1 MKRIFSPLKWA
12 GSKGRIMP
20 ILRQHLPA
28 GKRLVEPFAGSCSVM
43 LNTDYDEYL
52 IADING
58 DLINFYQQLQKDC
71 ETVITFAEEIFRL
84 DNNEA
89 DYYLNRQ
96 YFNER
101 GYSESEYSDQY
112 SAALFLY
119 LNRHC
124 HGGICRYNQQG
135 KFNVPYGRYKAP
147 YFPEAEIRYFAEKA
161 KKATFVCCDFSEA
174 LTMTRPGD
182 VVYCDP
188 PYIPTSMTADFT
200 HYHTGGFSLSEQ
212 FWLSEI
218 LTITAGQGCHVIA
231 SNSDTPHGRYLY
243 ESFDIHSITA
253 PRSASCKADGRKAV
267 GEIIAVMPP
276 RLWAGFDPASG
287 PDSTCIYEVSVL
299 HNPAGLI

>member
-58 DLINFYQQLQKDC
+58 DLINFYQQLQRDC
-71 ETVITFAEEIFRL
+71 ESIIVLAKELFKF
-84 DNNEA
+84 DNSEA
-89 DYYLNRQ
+89 NYYLNRQ

-101 GYSESEYSDQY
+101 ELSNESR
-112 SAALFLY
+112 AALFLY

-124 HGGICRYNQQG
+124 HGGICRYNQKG
-135 KFNVPYGRYKAP
+135 EFNVPYGRYKAP
-147 YFPEAEIRYFAEKA
+147 YFPEAEIRHFAEKA
-161 KKATFVCCDFSEA
+161 QKATFVCCDFSEA
-174 LTMTRPGD
+174 LTMTEPGD
-182 VVYCDP
+182 VIYCDP
-188 PYIPTSMTADFT
+188 PYIPTSTTADFT
-200 HYHTGGFSLSEQ
+200 SYHTSSFGSNEQ

-267 GEIIAVMPP
+267 GEIIATLNGV
-276 RLWAGFDPASG
+276 
-287 PDSTCIYEVSVL
+287 EK
-299 HNPAGLI
+299 

>member
-58 DLINFYQQLQKDC
+58 DLINFYQQLQKDYK
-71 ETVITFAEEIFRL
+71 TVIVLAEALFRL

-89 DYYLNRQ
+89 DYYFNRQ
-96 YFNER
+96 SFNER
-101 GYSESEYSDQY
+101 EFSDEFN
-112 SAALFLY
+112 AAMFLY

-124 HGGICRYNQQG
+124 HGGICRYNQKG
-135 KFNVPYGRYKAP
+135 EFNVPYGRYKAT
-147 YFPEAEIRYFAEKA
+147 YFPEAEIRHFAEKA

-174 LTMTRPGD
+174 LTMTMPGD

-188 PYIPTSMTADFT
+188 PYIPTSATADFT
-200 HYHTGGFSLSEQ
+200 SYHTSGFGSNEQ

-267 GEIIAVMPP
+267 GEIIATLNGV
-276 RLWAGFDPASG
+276 
-287 PDSTCIYEVSVL
+287 EK
-299 HNPAGLI
+299 

>member
-58 DLINFYQQLQKDC
+58 DLINFYQQIKNDHENLIALSKVLF
-71 ETVITFAEEIFRL
+71 EF
-84 DNNEA
+84 DNHS
-89 DYYLNRQ
+89 DIYYLNRS
-96 YFNER
+96 YFNS
-101 GYSESEYSDQY
+101 GISDSKY
-112 SAALFLY
+112 RAAMFLY

-124 HGGICRYNQQG
+124 HGGICRYNQKG
-135 KFNVPYGRYKAP
+135 EFNVPYGRYKAP
-147 YFPEAEIRYFAEKA
+147 YFPEAEIRHFAEKA

-174 LTMTRPGD
+174 LTMTRLGD

-188 PYIPTSMTADFT
+188 PYIPTSATADFT
-200 HYHTGGFSLSEQ
+200 SYHTSGFSSNEQ

-218 LTITAGQGCHVIA
+218 LTITASQGCHVIA
-231 SNSDTPHGRYLY
+231 SNSDTPHSRYLY
-243 ESFDIHSITA
+243 ENFDIHSITA

-267 GEIIAVMPP
+267 NEIIATLNGV
-276 RLWAGFDPASG
+276 
-287 PDSTCIYEVSVL
+287 EK
-299 HNPAGLI
+299 

>member
-58 DLINFYQQLQKDC
+58 DLINFYQQLQRDC
-71 ETVITFAEEIFRL
+71 ESIIVLAKELFKF
-84 DNNEA
+84 DNSEA
-89 DYYLNRQ
+89 NYYLNRQ

-101 GYSESEYSDQY
+101 ELSNESR
-112 SAALFLY
+112 AALFLY

-124 HGGICRYNQQG
+124 HGGICRYNQKG
-135 KFNVPYGRYKAP
+135 EFNVPYGRYKAP
-147 YFPEAEIRYFAEKA
+147 YFPEAEIRHFAEKA
-161 KKATFVCCDFSEA
+161 QKATFVCCDFSEA
-174 LTMTRPGD
+174 LTMTEPGD
-182 VVYCDP
+182 VIYCDP
-188 PYIPTSMTADFT
+188 PYIPTSTTADFT
-200 HYHTGGFSLSEQ
+200 SYHTSSFGSNEQ

-267 GEIIAVMPP
+267 GEIIATMLP
-276 RLWAGFDPASG
+276 RHWIGFDLASG
-287 PDSTCIYEVSVL
+287 PDSTVMFEITDS
-299 HNPAGLI
+299 HNVEGLI

>member
-1 MKRIFSPLKWA
+1 MKRIFSLLKWA

-20 ILRQHLPA
+20 TLRQHLPA

-71 ETVITFAEEIFRL
+71 ETVIVLAEALFRL
-84 DNNEA
+84 DNNET

-96 YFNER
+96 NFNER
-101 GYSESEYSDQY
+101 EFSDEFN
-112 SAALFLY
+112 AAMFLY

-124 HGGICRYNQQG
+124 HGGICRYNQKG
-135 KFNVPYGRYKAP
+135 EFNVPYGKYKAP
-147 YFPEAEIRYFAEKA
+147 YFPEAEIRYFSEKA
-161 KKATFVCCDFSEA
+161 QKATFVCCDFSEA
-174 LTMTRPGD
+174 LTMTRLGD

-200 HYHTGGFSLSEQ
+200 SYHTGGFSSNEQ

-231 SNSDTPHGRYLY
+231 SNSDTPHGRSLY

-267 GEIIAVMPP
+267 GEIIATL
-276 RLWAGFDPASG
+276 RAA
-287 PDSTCIYEVSVL
+287 I
-299 HNPAGLI
+299 

>member
-1 MKRIFSPLKWA
+1 MKIIRSPLKWV

-52 IADING
+52 IADINS
-58 DLINFYQQLQKDC
+58 DLINFYQQLQKYC
-71 ETVITFAEEIFRL
+71 ENVIVLAEALFRL
-84 DNNEA
+84 DNNET
-89 DYYLNRQ
+89 DYYINRQ
-96 YFNER
+96 SFNER
-101 GYSESEYSDQY
+101 EFSDEFN
-112 SAALFLY
+112 AAMFLY

-124 HGGICRYNQQG
+124 HGGICRYNQKG
-135 KFNVPYGRYKAP
+135 EFNVPYGRYKAP
-147 YFPEAEIRYFAEKA
+147 YFPAAEIRYFAEKA
-161 KKATFVCCDFSEA
+161 QKAMFVCCDFSEA
-174 LTMTRPGD
+174 LTMTMPGD

-188 PYIPTSMTADFT
+188 PYIPTSKTADFT

-218 LTITAGQGCHVIA
+218 LMITARQGCHVIA

-253 PRSASCKADGRKAV
+253 PRSASCKSDGRKAV
-267 GEIIAVMPP
+267 GEIIATLGAV
-276 RLWAGFDPASG
+276 
-287 PDSTCIYEVSVL
+287 I
-299 HNPAGLI
+299 